1 MSGHNK
7 WSSIKHK
14 KGKVDA
20 ARGRIFSRL
29 VKEITVA
36 ARQGGGDFDSNPRL
50 RVAIETAKSQNM
62 PHENIDRAIKRGT
75 GELEGVSYEEI
86 TYEAYGPG
94 GVAIIIE
101 VLTDN
106 RNRSAAEIRHMLSKG
121 GGHLGSRNSVAY
133 LFSSIGQI
141 TIDGT
146 KYDEDTVLEAGL
158 EAGADDIHTEDDL
171 VIVTAAPLEIFE
183 VRNVLEESGIE
194 IESAEV
200 TKVPANTVVP
210 EGREAE
216 QALRLLEKLEEHDD
230 VQAVHTN
237 LEMPG

>member
-36 ARQGGGDFDSNPRL
+36 ARQGGGDLDSNPRL

-94 GVAIIIE
+94 GVAIIVE

-133 LFSSIGQI
+133 LFHSIGQI

-158 EAGADDIHTEDDL
+158 ETGADDVHTEDDL
-171 VIVTAAPLEIFE
+171 VIVTAPPLEIFE

-200 TKVPANTVVP
+200 TKVPASTVVP

-216 QALRLLEKLEEHDD
+216 RALRLLEKLEEHDD

>member
-14 KGKVDA
+14 KGKADA

-29 VKEITVA
+29 VKEIAVA
-36 ARQGGGDFDSNPRL
+36 ARQGGSDIDSNPRL

-62 PHENIDRAIKRGT
+62 PSDNIDRAVKRGT

-106 RNRSAAEIRHMLSKG
+106 KNRSAAEIRHLLSKG

-133 LFSSIGQI
+133 LFSSVGQI
-141 TIDGT
+141 TIDAT
-146 KYDEDTVLEAGL
+146 KHDEDTVLEAGL
-158 EAGADDIHTEDDL
+158 EAGADNVHSEDDL
-171 VIVTAAPLEIFE
+171 LIVTAAPLEIFE
-183 VRNVLEESGIE
+183 VRNLLEEAGIE

-200 TKVPANTVVP
+200 TKIPASTVVP
-210 EGREAE
+210 QEREAE
-216 QALRLLEKLEEHDD
+216 QALRLLENLEENDD